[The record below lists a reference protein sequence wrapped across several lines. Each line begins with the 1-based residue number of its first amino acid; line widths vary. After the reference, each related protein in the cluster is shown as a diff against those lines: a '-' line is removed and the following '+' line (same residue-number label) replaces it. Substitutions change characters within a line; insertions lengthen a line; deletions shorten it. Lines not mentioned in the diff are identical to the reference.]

1 MYQKMIFHYDCM
13 YVILKNHR
21 IKESI
26 CHSIPRALKAKFYNC
41 ISPSGRIGGGAG
53 GVEEKKKK
61 EEKEKFPHM

>member
-53 GVEEKKKK
+53 GGRRIGGVFLEELPN
-61 EEKEKFPHM
+61 F